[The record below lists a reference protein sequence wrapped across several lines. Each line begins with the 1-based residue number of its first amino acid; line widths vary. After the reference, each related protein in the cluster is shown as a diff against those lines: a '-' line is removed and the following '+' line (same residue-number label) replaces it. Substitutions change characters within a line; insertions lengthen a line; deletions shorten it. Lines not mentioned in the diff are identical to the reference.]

1 MGPERQEGPEV
12 LSARV
17 GGPVAGVG
25 LRRAGGGEG
34 GRLRVGRSQ
43 GEFNIRVELLSRQLG
58 TWVSSSRRGSG

>member
-25 LRRAGGGEG
+25 LRRAGGGGRGQAACGAFTRRIQHPG
-34 GRLRVGRSQ
+34 GV
-43 GEFNIRVELLSRQLG
+43 VEQAVRYLG
-58 TWVSSSRRGSG
+58 LKF

>member
-25 LRRAGGGEG
+25 LRRAGGG
-34 GRLRVGRSQ
+34 
-43 GEFNIRVELLSRQLG
+43 
-58 TWVSSSRRGSG
+58 RGAGCVWGVHKANSTSGWSC